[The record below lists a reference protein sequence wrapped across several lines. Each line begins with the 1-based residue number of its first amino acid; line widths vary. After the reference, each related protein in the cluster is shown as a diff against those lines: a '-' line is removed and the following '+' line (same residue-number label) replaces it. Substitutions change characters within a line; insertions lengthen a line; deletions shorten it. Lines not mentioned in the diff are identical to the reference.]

1 MSENVVVKEY
11 TNEIFEFTTISIWI
25 IYKNMLR
32 TLGSL
37 TFA

>member
-1 MSENVVVKEY
+1 MSEAAVIKDY
-11 TNEIFEFTTISIWI
+11 TNEILKFKTISIWI

-32 TLGSL
+32 TLGSP